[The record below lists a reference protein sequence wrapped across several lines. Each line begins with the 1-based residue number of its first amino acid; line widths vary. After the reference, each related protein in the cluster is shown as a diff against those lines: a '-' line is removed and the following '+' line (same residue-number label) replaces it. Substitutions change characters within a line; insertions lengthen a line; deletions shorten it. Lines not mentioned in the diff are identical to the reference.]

1 MLLAILT
8 MTRDARF
15 SVSMPAYFYGSAVPM
30 IMVLGQEV
38 LRYDP
43 LFHRGDLL
51 FHERSPRKT

>member
-15 SVSMPAYFYGSAVPM
+15 SVSMPEYLYGSAVPM

-38 LRYDP
+38 LRTALAP
-43 LFHRGDLL
+43 L
-51 FHERSPRKT
+51 